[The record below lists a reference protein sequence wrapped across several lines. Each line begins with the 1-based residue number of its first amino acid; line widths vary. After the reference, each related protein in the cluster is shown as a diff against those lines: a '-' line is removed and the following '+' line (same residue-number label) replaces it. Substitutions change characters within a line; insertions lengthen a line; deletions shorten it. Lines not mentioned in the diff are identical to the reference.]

1 MKRASV
7 ASIALLAAA
16 TSVTALFGTSAYA
29 ADLPQRPAYKQ
40 PVVMAPVYNWT
51 GCYLGGNIGAGWG
64 RGDLSGSGGSVSG
77 TNSGF
82 AGGGQIG
89 CDYQFGQWV
98 FGIRD
103 MLDGTSLDSG
113 ATLPIAPLAGYS
125 YSGNTHWFDT
135 LTARGGYLVQPNI
148 LLYAQGGVAWTQTS
162 QSITNPAG
170 VGVGQISNNTTG
182 WTVGGG
188 VEWMFVP
195 HWSTFLEYNYMNFGT
210 NSATWAGCGSTCS
223 VSVDADSQNILVGI
237 NYKF

>member
-64 RGDLSGSGGSVSG
+64 RADLSGSGGSVSG

-162 QSITNPAG
+162 SKHNQSCWCR
-170 VGVGQISNNTTG
+170 S
-182 WTVGGG
+182 
-188 VEWMFVP
+188 
-195 HWSTFLEYNYMNFGT
+195 
-210 NSATWAGCGSTCS
+210 WA
-223 VSVDADSQNILVGI
+223 DLQ
-237 NYKF
+237 